1 MSQNINGA
9 GDNPATTGVTTAGG
23 SDEAIASMEAAFD
36 RAIAKAAQVTERR
49 MEGGSSL
56 DAARTRLSN

>member
-1 MSQNINGA
+1 MSQNISNIGSQT
-9 GDNPATTGVTTAGG
+9 GTTGTSSENG
-23 SDEAIASMEAAFD
+23 SDEAIAAMEAAFD
-36 RAIAKAAQVTERR
+36 RAIARAAEVTARR

>member
-1 MSQNINGA
+1 MAQNINNPGA
-9 GDNPATTGVTTAGG
+9 ASASTGTSAASG
-23 SDEAIASMEAAFD
+23 SDEAIAAMEAAFD
-36 RAIAKAAQVTERR
+36 RAIAVAANVTARR

>member
-1 MSQNINGA
+1 MSQNISNIGSQT
-9 GDNPATTGVTTAGG
+9 DTTGTSGTGG
-23 SDEAIASMEAAFD
+23 SDEAIAAMEAAFD
-36 RAIAKAAQVTERR
+36 RAIARAAEVTARR